1 MCPERELHR
10 CMQSD
15 EARVLAGK
23 RVLLLGDLMR
33 ESGFPDADEITN
45 KIASGFDVVGALSPS
60 GAFSPQPRTEASSV
74 GALWR
79 GSKAM
84 QRTVIDSMRP
94 DNNDALDAAV
104 TTITEDEVANGWLS
118 GPWTEEQLSDKLGL
132 WIPVPR
138 FGSNKETPSELWMT
152 TRFRAR
158 TARRPSQRK
167 STQGASMWFSGRQ
180 MIADARCFRNLA
192 ATSTSN
198 SPQESWPAR
207 ASTMTGQGRVWKSL
221 VESGT

>member
-1 MCPERELHR
+1 MCQKGNYIR

-15 EARVLAGK
+15 VARVLAGK

-45 KIASGFDVVGALSPS
+45 KIAGGFDVVGALSPS

-94 DNNDALDAAV
+94 SGDDALDAAV
-104 TTITEDEVANGWLS
+104 TTITEDEVANGWLA
-118 GPWTEEQLSDKLGL
+118 GPWTEEQLSDKLWL

-138 FGSNKETPSELWMT
+138 FGVKQGEY
-152 TRFRAR
+152 RHRG
-158 TARRPSQRK
+158 RRCGCRD
-167 STQGASMWFSGRQ
+167 RQ
-180 MIADARCFRNLA
+180 MLA
-192 ATSTSN
+192 ACGTWRRHQLPTLH
-198 SPQESWPAR
+198 R
-207 ASTMTGQGRVWKSL
+207 RVGQH
-221 VESGT
+221 EHPP